1 MDMAIRGSAKVFDE
15 IASLVD
21 VATGTGQQPNRP
33 VAAVFPSI
41 KCMVLDLPQVI
52 DALAPV
58 NGP

>member
-1 MDMAIRGSAKVFDE
+1 MAIRGSAKVFDE

-21 VATGTGQQPNRP
+21 VATGTGAAAQA